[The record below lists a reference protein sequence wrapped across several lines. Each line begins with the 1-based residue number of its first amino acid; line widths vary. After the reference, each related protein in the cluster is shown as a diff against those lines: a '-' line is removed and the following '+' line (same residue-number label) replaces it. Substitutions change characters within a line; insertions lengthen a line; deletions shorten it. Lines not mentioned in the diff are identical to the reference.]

1 MDDEDSNLI
10 TKKFWSYVKSNS
22 NSHRIPELVHHNNI
36 YRSEPLQQA
45 DLFNNY
51 FYSQFSEESSYD
63 INIEHSRYDGVPEI
77 DFNSRHIEKIFSKLN
92 VNKAVGPDGIHGR
105 VLKNCATVLS
115 YPVSI
120 LFKLSF
126 YTSTIPLD
134 WKMAHVVPIHKKGCK
149 SDVKNYRPISLTSLV
164 MKSLERIIRDELMF
178 RCNAFID
185 GHQHG
190 FMPGKSCCT
199 QLVGFCDSLALSLN
213 RNIRSDVVYFDF
225 AKAFDSVSHDLILKK
240 LKSFFNINGL
250 LLGFIKNY
258 LKDRKQS
265 VVLDNSISS
274 ALPVISGVPQGSIIG
289 PSLFVLFLNDIPA
302 GLTEGTSISMYADDT
317 KIWRII
323 EHENDHLILQNDID
337 YLTDWA
343 LRNQMKF
350 HPSKCKV
357 LMVSNTRPPLIDIL
371 PQIQYYYSLG
381 NDILE
386 YCDAEKDLGIIMN
399 GNLNFTDHVNMLYA
413 KANQKF
419 GLLRRTCHFID
430 NFRIRR
436 ALYLT
441 MIRSIF
447 EHCPIV
453 WRPSS
458 NTAINKL
465 ESIQKRA
472 FKWMVNDVHISYSS
486 NHLYYVHCKQFNI
499 LPIKYRFDYHD
510 LKFFHAVVNGFS
522 CVSLPEY
529 LQPFTYSRLRS
540 SHLDSKCFI
549 SSIVPRNL
557 MSNSNFA
564 SNSKRHFS
572 NSYFYRAHL
581 LWNKLPLMI
590 REIVSTKVFE
600 VELIKYLWKE
610 CIAVECEQLSNNFV
624 DESND

>member
-1 MDDEDSNLI
+1 
-10 TKKFWSYVKSNS
+10 
-22 NSHRIPELVHHNNI
+22 
-36 YRSEPLQQA
+36 
-45 DLFNNY
+45 
-51 FYSQFSEESSYD
+51 
-63 INIEHSRYDGVPEI
+63 
-77 DFNSRHIEKIFSKLN
+77 
-92 VNKAVGPDGIHGR
+92 
-105 VLKNCATVLS
+105 
-115 YPVSI
+115 
-120 LFKLSF
+120 
-126 YTSTIPLD
+126 
-134 WKMAHVVPIHKKGCK
+134 
-149 SDVKNYRPISLTSLV
+149 
-164 MKSLERIIRDELMF
+164 
-178 RCNAFID
+178 
-185 GHQHG
+185 
-190 FMPGKSCCT
+190 
-199 QLVGFCDSLALSLN
+199 
-213 RNIRSDVVYFDF
+213 
-225 AKAFDSVSHDLILKK
+225 
-240 LKSFFNINGL
+240 
-250 LLGFIKNY
+250 
-258 LKDRKQS
+258 
-265 VVLDNSISS
+265 
-274 ALPVISGVPQGSIIG
+274 
-289 PSLFVLFLNDIPA
+289 
-302 GLTEGTSISMYADDT
+302 MYADDT

-350 HPSKCKV
+350 HSSKCKV

-529 LQPFTYSRLRS
+529 LQPFTNSRLRS
-540 SHLDSKCFI
+540 SHLDSKCFV
-549 SSIVPRNL
+549 SSILPRNL

-564 SNSKRHFS
+564 SNSRRHFS

-590 REIVSTKVFE
+590 REVVSTKVFE

-624 DESND
+624 DDSND